1 MVNLC
6 KDINFNN
13 FETHFEIV
21 GIKVYY
27 SNEFVTYPIV
37 MNITGLGHHMTYK
50 LPVDL

>member
-37 MNITGLGHHMTYK
+37 MNINWVRAPY
-50 LPVDL
+50 DL

>member
-6 KDINFNN
+6 KDITFNN

-27 SNEFVTYPIV
+27 SNDQFVTYPIV
-37 MNITGLGHHMTYK
+37 MNINWVGAPY
-50 LPVDL
+50 DL

>member
-13 FETHFEIV
+13 FEIV

-27 SNEFVTYPIV
+27 SNDQFVTYPIV
-37 MNITGLGHHMTYK
+37 MNINWVGAPY
-50 LPVDL
+50 DL

>member
-6 KDINFNN
+6 TDINFNN

-27 SNEFVTYPIV
+27 SNEFVTYIP
-37 MNITGLGHHMTYK
+37 NCYEYK
-50 LPVDL
+50 LGWGTI

>member
-27 SNEFVTYPIV
+27 SNDRIRNLPNCYE
-37 MNITGLGHHMTYK
+37 YK
-50 LPVDL
+50 LGWGTI

>member
-13 FETHFEIV
+13 FEIV

-37 MNITGLGHHMTYK
+37 MNINWVGAPY
-50 LPVDL
+50 DL

>member
-13 FETHFEIV
+13 FEIYFEIV

-27 SNEFVTYPIV
+27 SNDLFNCYE
-37 MNITGLGHHMTYK
+37 YK
-50 LPVDL
+50 LGWGII